1 MNRLATVTCI
11 LGVLVTIGVGCS
23 TTVVEV
29 RGSYLPLEPDRPYKL
44 SYRRTGEV
52 CGSRN
57 PGASWVAD
65 AIAKMTQNS
74 DKIDNIL
81 GLHVETKSSMFS
93 QCVAVSGYPV
103 LYVDNQPKR
112 APFSRRMMYGPGG
125 GGEAAPSTPM
135 YESPPVVAPAPTPV
149 SAPIPAVA
157 PAPTPAPAPAPAP
170 KPAAPTKADCE
181 AKCARFAGIWKGS
194 SSIEMTIRKSCV
206 SKCVEPGNNA
216 YRDCVDT
223 VTDMKDM
230 GKCNGL

>member
-1 MNRLATVTCI
+1 MLM
-11 LGVLVTIGVGCS
+11 
-23 TTVVEV
+23 
-29 RGSYLPLEPDRPYKL
+29 
-44 SYRRTGEV
+44 GEV
-52 CGSRN
+52 VGWFL
-57 PGASWVAD
+57 GGVVLGG
-65 AIAKMTQNS
+65 IA
-74 DKIDNIL
+74 
-81 GLHVETKSSMFS
+81 
-93 QCVAVSGYPV
+93 A
-103 LYVDNQPKR
+103 
-112 APFSRRMMYGPGG
+112 
-125 GGEAAPSTPM
+125 
-135 YESPPVVAPAPTPV
+135 
-149 SAPIPAVA
+149 AVA